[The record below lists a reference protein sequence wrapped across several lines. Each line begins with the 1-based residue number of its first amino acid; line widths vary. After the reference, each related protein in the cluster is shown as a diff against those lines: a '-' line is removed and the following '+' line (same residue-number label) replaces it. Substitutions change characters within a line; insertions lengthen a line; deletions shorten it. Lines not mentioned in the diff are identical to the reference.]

1 MPVKEHESTLPGS
14 GLVDVCYF
22 TARPQGYAGWSRSP
36 QVDAEACPPAE

>member
-22 TARPQGYAGWSRSP
+22 TAPSTGVCRLVTQSTG
-36 QVDAEACPPAE
+36 